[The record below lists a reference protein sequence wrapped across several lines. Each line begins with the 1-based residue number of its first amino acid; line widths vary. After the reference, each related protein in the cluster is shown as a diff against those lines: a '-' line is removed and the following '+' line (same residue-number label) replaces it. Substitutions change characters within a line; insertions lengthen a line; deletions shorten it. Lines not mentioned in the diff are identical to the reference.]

1 MVVINS
7 GSRLVIIT
15 TGRLID
21 FFTADDGGDGR
32 EGDEGVQRCVFGT
45 FGLVTDDD

>member
-21 FFTADDGGDGR
+21 FFRADGGDGR
-32 EGDEGVQRCVFGT
+32 EGDEGVQNCVFGT